1 MAGTAWWLH
10 HSGMDVD
17 ELLTIVRA
25 EPLAL
30 GQVPTAMLYLVA
42 AVLRPFLFIPTTVVV
57 VGAGLLFGPWIGLP
71 VAVAGLALGAT
82 SSWAVGRWVTE
93 GGGDL
98 PRSLAP
104 LAVTAEGPWAGLEGV
119 CAARLANL
127 PCDAVSFSAGCLG
140 TPYPGFLL
148 GTMIG
153 SFPSVA
159 VLALA
164 GGALSAGQNLR
175 FVLAGVAAGLLLALL
190 AWSRTAALRK
200 ARMRKK

>member
-1 MAGTAWWLH
+1 MAGTVWWLH
-10 HSGMDVD
+10 QSGMDVG
-17 ELLTIVRA
+17 ELLTIIRA
-25 EPLAL
+25 DPLAL
-30 GQVPTAMLYLVA
+30 GQAPTAMLYVMA
-42 AVLRPFLFIPTTVVV
+42 AVLRPFLLIPATVVV
-57 VGAGLLFGPWIGLP
+57 VGAGVVFGPWIGLP
-71 VAVAGLALGAT
+71 VAVVGLALGAT

-93 GGGDL
+93 GGGEL

-104 LAVTAEGPWAGLEGV
+104 LVVTANGPWAGLGGV

-190 AWSRTAALRK
+190 TWSRTAALRET
-200 ARMRKK
+200 RKRKG